1 MVPNKSVII
10 PSYIYHQIDNLR
22 SLSRSW
28 DKMSSPDK
36 ISRRKC
42 HTDKCYTSTHTHT
55 HTHTYTHIHTHTHTH
70 TQNVKWRKCQLD
82 PPSFSNC
89 WDLSPSPVCQF
100 SEKFP
105 AHAPYNGLPR
115 SFIFSKIITNPKSSV
130 IRSVKH

>member
-36 ISRRKC
+36 ISWRKC

-55 HTHTYTHIHTHTHTH
+55 HIHTHTHTYTH
-70 TQNVKWRKCQLD
+70 THTHTHKMSNGENANWT
-82 PPSFSNC
+82 PPLLVTVGISPPPLFVSFLKNFPPMHLITDSLVHSFS
-89 WDLSPSPVCQF
+89 
-100 SEKFP
+100 
-105 AHAPYNGLPR
+105 A
-115 SFIFSKIITNPKSSV
+115 KS
-130 IRSVKH
+130 